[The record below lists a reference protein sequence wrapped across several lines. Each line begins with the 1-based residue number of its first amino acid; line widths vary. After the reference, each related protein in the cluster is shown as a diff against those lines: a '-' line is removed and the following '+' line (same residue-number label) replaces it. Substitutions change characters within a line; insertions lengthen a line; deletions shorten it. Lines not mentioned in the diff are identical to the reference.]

1 MLLMLGM
8 LGWGMWANAFKAT
21 GSKWRFELFY
31 FDFAIGV
38 ALAATV
44 LALTAGSLGFD
55 GFSFMDDLRLAGKRQ
70 DFFAFGAGLIFN
82 LGNMLLLAAASIAG
96 LTVAFPVAMGCA
108 VIVGAVWNLAL
119 NPGGNTGFLFLGAV
133 VVSGAILL
141 DVLAFRTWSTA
152 RLPVETQP
160 RKENTKEKRV

>member
-1 MLLMLGM
+1 MVLPGSYAAVLILLTLGM
-8 LGWGMWANAFKAT
+8 LGWGMWANAFKAG

-31 FDFAIGV
+31 FDFAIGI

-55 GFSFMDDLRLAGKRQ
+55 GFSFTDDLRLAGKRQ
-70 DFFAFGAGLIFN
+70 DFFAFCAGLIFN

-108 VIVGAVWNLAL
+108 VIV
-119 NPGGNTGFLFLGAV
+119 
-133 VVSGAILL
+133 
-141 DVLAFRTWSTA
+141 
-152 RLPVETQP
+152 
-160 RKENTKEKRV
+160 